1 MVWYT
6 RCEVSHKIEIVS
18 FYASFLR
25 FHPHIALRANEL
37 MQVFTE
43 EDAVFV
49 QFRIA
54 TQNPLAIIVRLAVNA
69 EPDLARLDVRIE
81 QIEDHIGL

>member
-1 MVWYT
+1 
-6 RCEVSHKIEIVS
+6 
-18 FYASFLR
+18 
-25 FHPHIALRANEL
+25 